1 MERLQVW
8 GIFSLIVLTA
18 AQKTT
23 NGPHPQP
30 SYLLLAPKALQHG
43 IPTSISVTILIPS
56 PVTVSAHIV
65 RGNLTM
71 ASQSVKVEGGSTTLL
86 TLPPIS
92 DSEPN
97 HWEAY
102 ILEVKGHRGEV
113 QVFSSSTK
121 LHLNVEDIATFIQT
135 DKVMYL
141 PGQTVKIRIVSIHS
155 DGKPFIS
162 PVDIIIRDPR
172 GNLLRQWLAADSV
185 LGVVS
190 KEFQLSENPPLGQWT
205 IIATVKV
212 SPLAVLPKFEVLIDA
227 PDVIYREDPLEGSIT
242 AKYTYGKPVQGHLNM
257 TFIYHFHGTVEFYYE
272 DREIDGTESFTFD
285 APDYFQMRNDS
296 KMMYYEG
303 NAEDVTVV
311 AHVTEYLTGRIA
323 GSKPHSDAA
332 RQDALDGA
340 SASFEDSHSN
350 LYIQRSYTS
359 PSESYL
365 QIQKPF
371 TPPEVKSRGQAIS
384 AGKGSPDLTLV
395 PEVSWAPLACII
407 VYCVH
412 PSGEVINDAIQL
424 PIRQFL
430 QNQVSLSWS
439 SVVKRPAETVTLNV
453 SVLEP
458 NSVVGI
464 LVVDKATQWAGS
476 DNDITTDTVMKQMKE
491 FGNSM
496 ADSNNETPKMGD
508 PHSVFKEMALTVPD
522 SITTWI
528 ATAFVMSEN
537 LGLGIVEQP
546 AELTVFQDFFL
557 SLNLPAFIIRG
568 EELLL
573 EIILFNYLQEDQK
586 VNLLLL
592 RHRQTLRFPFLTHHF
607 CLPSSFACPFILQ
620 AEGLEQS
627 FSTSLLLELLPAG
640 MSLSRNVTFTFP
652 PDVVEGSERA
662 SVMAVGYER
671 ELTFQRGDGSFSAF
685 GEQDSSGSTWL
696 SAFVLRCFL
705 QARPFI
711 NIDSNVLHSVAA
723 WIASQ
728 QGHDGSFLEPG
739 RVIHTELQGGLD
751 GPVSLTAYVLIAL
764 LEDASVKALYETKV
778 SAAVMYLETHLAL
791 GVSSNY
797 SLSLLTYA
805 LALAGS
811 SKAQS
816 ALNNLTGRAEIRDGV
831 PMWFSL
837 DDGLSSSWQPRSSD
851 IEMASYV
858 LLSHYKLN
866 SIPEGLN
873 LMKWLSQQRN
883 HRGGF
888 GSTQDTV
895 VALQALSMFAARIGS
910 HDTDVTIRVDI
921 DPSTTVASF
930 QINNENYLLHQ
941 SQQITPE
948 ESLILQVTA
957 EGRGL
962 ALFQLNVFYNVRNE
976 EMRRRRREAGEQEAF
991 ELYVELVDSEEN
1003 SAHLYICTRLV
1014 YGLGLSATGMAI
1026 MEVGLL
1032 SGFSLSPVGI
1042 ETNDVVK
1049 KVETQLGKVILYLD
1063 SVTTLEMCVQ
1073 IPLIIE
1079 YKVAKVQEATVVIYD
1094 YYEPKWSVFEQD
1106 DLQTH
1111 TTTVLGYIKHCMD
1124 TVTTEKRVRVY
1135 PNRKPWMTSKV
1146 QALLKARNSAY
1157 KSGDL
1162 RKTRTDPPPLSIKGD
1177 YVEKV
1182 SSFKFL
1188 GTHISEDL
1196 SWSTNTSALV
1206 KKAQQ
1211 HLHFLRVLRRN
1222 RLQTELLVSFYRATI
1237 ESVLV
1242 HTIPVWYA
1250 GCTTADK
1257 KRLQRVIRTAEKVI
1271 GCPLPSLDLIA
1282 SSRCLSR
1289 ARAIIK
1295 DHLHPNHHLF
1305 NTLPSGKRLR
1315 SIRCWQNK
1323 RNAAQAVAEVK
1334 TWVWEEFREARGKD
1348 FFDSLEEILANC
1360 QVTHEE
1366 KVVLY
1371 LHCV

>member
-1 MERLQVW
+1 MMFFW
-8 GIFSLIVLTA
+8 GGINKYIYSLWVFFLS
-18 AQKTT
+18 
-23 NGPHPQP
+23 PHPQP

-65 RGNLTM
+65 HGNLTM
-71 ASQSVKVEGGSTTLL
+71 ASKSVK
-86 TLPPIS
+86 IS

-102 ILEVKGHRGEV
+102 ILEVKGHRGKV

-121 LHLNVEDIATFIQT
+121 LHLDLEDIATFIQT

-141 PGQTVKIRIVSIHS
+141 PGQTVKIRVVSIHS

-185 LGVVS
+185 LGIVS

-205 IIATVKV
+205 IIATLKV
-212 SPLAVLPKFEVLIDA
+212 SPLAGEPLQGDSVHYCLESNQLLFLFVVLTPVTMSHFS
-227 PDVIYREDPLEGSIT
+227 GIT
-242 AKYTYGKPVQGHLNM
+242 YNSTA
-257 TFIYHFHGTVEFYYE
+257 TV
-272 DREIDGTESFTFD
+272 SL
-285 APDYFQMRNDS
+285 S
-296 KMMYYEG
+296 KTRYK
-303 NAEDVTVV
+303 V
-311 AHVTEYLTGRIA
+311 
-323 GSKPHSDAA
+323 
-332 RQDALDGA
+332 
-340 SASFEDSHSN
+340 SFEEYHKLLRPSLTFSARVRRQHLSEMQSLSCTDNRYSSVNVKKYAIFFSN
-350 LYIQRSYTS
+350 FVAENIYIQQSATVTGGSPKLSHFQLSKVVCFPVVVTRSFKYS
-359 PSESYL
+359 VYCCKQRKKNVCFQLLIRPSL
-365 QIQKPF
+365 CILCVK
-371 TPPEVKSRGQAIS
+371 VKSRGQVIS

-439 SVVKRPAETVTLNV
+439 SAVKKPAENVTLNV
-453 SVLEP
+453 KLYVYIH
-458 NSVVGI
+458 VKIKI
-464 LVVDKATQWAGS
+464 LTVKLPGE
-476 DNDITTDTVMKQMKE
+476 ITF
-491 FGNSM
+491 FGNLHGEQQKERVRWYFPETWIWM
-496 ADSNNETPKMGD
+496 DTNTSNSNT
-508 PHSVFKEMALTVPD
+508 KEIALTVPD

-546 AELTVFQDFFL
+546 AELTVFQNFFL

-586 VNLLLL
+586 VTVTVA
-592 RHRQTLRFPFLTHHF
+592 QSETFEFVFPDNEQLSMPGVHPVFVKSESGATVLVPIRPLVLGEIPIFVKANSDAVSDSVHTTV
-607 CLPSSFACPFILQ
+607 LVK

-627 FSTSLLLELLPAG
+627 FSTSLLLELSPAW

-662 SVMAVGYER
+662 SVMAVGDILGPSISGLDSLIQMPYGCGEQNMINFAPNIYVLQYLDATGQDIQKTTEQAINYMMQGYER
-671 ELTFQRGDGSFSAF
+671 ELTFQRADGSFSAF

-764 LEDASVKALYETKV
+764 LEDAIDVQKNFLL
-778 SAAVMYLETHLAL
+778 MYLETHLAL

-873 LMKWLSQQRN
+873 LMKWLSKQRN

-910 HDTDVTIRVDI
+910 HDTDVTIRKALVKFCR
-921 DPSTTVASF
+921 S
-930 QINNENYLLHQ
+930 YLHQ
-941 SQQITPE
+941 VLLTKETIKKLHF
-948 ESLILQVTA
+948 SLKLLRDSHSYSVN
-957 EGRGL
+957 L
-962 ALFQLNVFYNVRNE
+962 VLLFLQLNVFYNVRNK

-991 ELYVELVDSEEN
+991 ELYIELVDSEVN
-1003 SAHLYICTRLV
+1003 SAHLLV
-1014 YGLGLSATGMAI
+1014 YGVGLNATGMAI

-1049 KVETQLGKVILYLD
+1049 KVETQPGKVILYLD
-1063 SVTTLEMCVQ
+1063 SVSETAEIQRQKLK
-1073 IPLIIE
+1073 PLI
-1079 YKVAKVQEATVVIYD
+1079 
-1094 YYEPKWSVFEQD
+1094 S
-1106 DLQTH
+1106 
-1111 TTTVLGYIKHCMD
+1111 
-1124 TVTTEKRVRVY
+1124 
-1135 PNRKPWMTSKV
+1135 KPS
-1146 QALLKARNSAY
+1146 
-1157 KSGDL
+1157 
-1162 RKTRTDPPPLSIKGD
+1162 PPPAGRRMASTYTSQWRSSISSCSLCGD
-1177 YVEKV
+1177 SCSQCNANGDFIPDEAIFNASNRNNVH
-1182 SSFKFL
+1182 FNLGGFL
-1188 GTHISEDL
+1188 PIL
-1196 SWSTNTSALV
+1196 LLLFV
-1206 KKAQQ
+1206 I
-1211 HLHFLRVLRRN
+1211 F
-1222 RLQTELLVSFYRATI
+1222 EL
-1237 ESVLV
+1237 
-1242 HTIPVWYA
+1242 
-1250 GCTTADK
+1250 
-1257 KRLQRVIRTAEKVI
+1257 
-1271 GCPLPSLDLIA
+1271 
-1282 SSRCLSR
+1282 
-1289 ARAIIK
+1289 
-1295 DHLHPNHHLF
+1295 
-1305 NTLPSGKRLR
+1305 
-1315 SIRCWQNK
+1315 
-1323 RNAAQAVAEVK
+1323 
-1334 TWVWEEFREARGKD
+1334 
-1348 FFDSLEEILANC
+1348 
-1360 QVTHEE
+1360 
-1366 KVVLY
+1366 
-1371 LHCV
+1371 

>member
-1 MERLQVW
+1 
-8 GIFSLIVLTA
+8 
-18 AQKTT
+18 
-23 NGPHPQP
+23 QP
-30 SYLLLAPKALQHG
+30 SYLLLAPKALKPG

-56 PVTVSAHIV
+56 LVTVSAHIV
-65 RGNLTM
+65 CGNLTM
-71 ASQSVKVEGGSTTLL
+71 ASKSVK
-86 TLPPIS
+86 IR

-121 LHLNVEDIATFIQT
+121 LYLDLEDIATFIQT

-141 PGQTVKIRIVSIHS
+141 PGQTVKIRVVSIHS

-185 LGVVS
+185 LGIVS
-190 KEFQLSENPPLGQWT
+190 KEFQLSENPPLGQWS

-212 SPLAVLPKFEVLIDA
+212 SPLTGEPLHVLPKFEVVINA
-227 PDVIYREDPLEGSIT
+227 PDVIYREDAVEGSVT

-257 TFIYHFHGTVEFYYE
+257 TFIYRFHGTVEFYYE
-272 DREIDGTESFTFD
+272 DREVRMSVESLCNYSFNIQLYGYHYRSFKYSVYCCKQRKTNVC
-285 APDYFQMRNDS
+285 FQLPIR
-296 KMMYYEG
+296 
-303 NAEDVTVV
+303 
-311 AHVTEYLTGRIA
+311 
-323 GSKPHSDAA
+323 
-332 RQDALDGA
+332 
-340 SASFEDSHSN
+340 
-350 LYIQRSYTS
+350 
-359 PSESYL
+359 PSL
-365 QIQKPF
+365 CILCVK
-371 TPPEVKSRGQAIS
+371 VKSRGQVIS
-384 AGKGSPDLTLV
+384 AGKGSADLTLV

-412 PSGEVINDAIQL
+412 PSGEIVNDAIQL

-439 SVVKRPAETVTLNV
+439 SAVKSPAEDVTLKVN
-453 SVLEP
+453 VLEP

-464 LVVDKATQWAGS
+464 LVVDKATHWAGS
-476 DNDITTDTVMKQMKE
+476 DNDITQETVGRPAKSLIVCTGEMMFYATATEDLRAEQQKEQRVRWYFPETWIWIDTNTSNSNTKE
-491 FGNSM
+491 I
-496 ADSNNETPKMGD
+496 
-508 PHSVFKEMALTVPD
+508 ALTVPD
-522 SITTWI
+522 SITTWT

-573 EIILFNYLQEDQK
+573 EIILFNYLQQDQK
-586 VNLLLL
+586 VTVTVAQSETFEFIFPDNEQPSTPGV
-592 RHRQTLRFPFLTHHF
+592 HRVFVKSESGATVLVPIRPLVLGEIPISVKAKSDAVSDFVNTTVLVK
-607 CLPSSFACPFILQ
+607 

-627 FSTSLLLELLPAG
+627 FSTSLLLELSPSG

-662 SVMAVGYER
+662 SVMAVGDILGPSISGLDSLIQMPYGCGEQNMINFAPNIYVLQYLSATGQDDQKTTDQAINYMMQGYER
-671 ELTFQRGDGSFSAF
+671 ELTFQRADGSFSAF
-685 GEQDSSGSTWL
+685 GDQDSSGSTWL

-711 NIDSNVLHSVAA
+711 SIDSNVLHSVAA

-728 QGHDGSFLEPG
+728 QRHDGSFLEPG

-751 GPVSLTAYVLIAL
+751 GPVSLTAYC
-764 LEDASVKALYETKV
+764 SLYKSYQVDV
-778 SAAVMYLETHLAL
+778 SAALMYLETHLAL

-866 SIPEGLN
+866 LIPEGLN

-910 HDTDVTIRVDI
+910 YDIDVTIRVNI

-930 QINNENYLLHQ
+930 RINHENYL
-941 SQQITPE
+941 
-948 ESLILQVTA
+948 
-957 EGRGL
+957 
-962 ALFQLNVFYNVRNE
+962 
-976 EMRRRRREAGEQEAF
+976 
-991 ELYVELVDSEEN
+991 
-1003 SAHLYICTRLV
+1003 LV
-1014 YGLGLSATGMAI
+1014 YGLGLNATGMAI

-1032 SGFSLSPVGI
+1032 SGFSLSPDGI
-1042 ETNDVVK
+1042 ETNSVVK
-1049 KVETQLGKVILYLD
+1049 KVETQPGKVILYLD
-1063 SVTTLEMCVQ
+1063 SVTTREMCVQ

-1094 YYEPKWSVFEQD
+1094 YYEPSKTALICLYIWIRAVF
-1106 DLQTH
+1106 LLSPAN
-1111 TTTVLGYIKHCMD
+1111 TVFCPIKP
-1124 TVTTEKRVRVY
+1124 KNSY
-1135 PNRKPWMTSKV
+1135 
-1146 QALLKARNSAY
+1146 LK
-1157 KSGDL
+1157 
-1162 RKTRTDPPPLSIKGD
+1162 
-1177 YVEKV
+1177 
-1182 SSFKFL
+1182 
-1188 GTHISEDL
+1188 
-1196 SWSTNTSALV
+1196 
-1206 KKAQQ
+1206 
-1211 HLHFLRVLRRN
+1211 
-1222 RLQTELLVSFYRATI
+1222 
-1237 ESVLV
+1237 
-1242 HTIPVWYA
+1242 
-1250 GCTTADK
+1250 
-1257 KRLQRVIRTAEKVI
+1257 
-1271 GCPLPSLDLIA
+1271 
-1282 SSRCLSR
+1282 
-1289 ARAIIK
+1289 
-1295 DHLHPNHHLF
+1295 
-1305 NTLPSGKRLR
+1305 
-1315 SIRCWQNK
+1315 
-1323 RNAAQAVAEVK
+1323 
-1334 TWVWEEFREARGKD
+1334 
-1348 FFDSLEEILANC
+1348 
-1360 QVTHEE
+1360 
-1366 KVVLY
+1366 
-1371 LHCV
+1371 

>member
-1 MERLQVW
+1 MGFFL
-8 GIFSLIVLTA
+8 S
-18 AQKTT
+18 
-23 NGPHPQP
+23 PHPQP

-71 ASQSVKVEGGSTTLL
+71 ASQSVK
-86 TLPPIS
+86 IS

-162 PVDIIIRDPR
+162 PVDIIIRISGEFYLDNFCVCAVSIFFPR
-172 GNLLRQWLAADSV
+172 CIAFALYCGTLNCYSFFKLQSQGDSLHYFLESNQLFFLFVVLTPVTTSHFSGITYNSTATVGLSKTRYKVSFEEYHKLLRPSLTFSARVRRQHLSEMQSLSCTDNRYSSV
-185 LGVVS
+185 NVKQLS
-190 KEFQLSENPPLGQWT
+190 HFQLLKVVCFPVVVTRSFKYSVYCCKQRKMNVCFQLLIRPSVCILC
-205 IIATVKV
+205 VK
-212 SPLAVLPKFEVLIDA
+212 
-227 PDVIYREDPLEGSIT
+227 
-242 AKYTYGKPVQGHLNM
+242 
-257 TFIYHFHGTVEFYYE
+257 
-272 DREIDGTESFTFD
+272 
-285 APDYFQMRNDS
+285 
-296 KMMYYEG
+296 
-303 NAEDVTVV
+303 
-311 AHVTEYLTGRIA
+311 
-323 GSKPHSDAA
+323 
-332 RQDALDGA
+332 
-340 SASFEDSHSN
+340 
-350 LYIQRSYTS
+350 
-359 PSESYL
+359 
-365 QIQKPF
+365 
-371 TPPEVKSRGQAIS
+371 VKSRGQAIS

-453 SVLEP
+453 KLYVYIHVKIKVLTFSSLLFFFFAVCCS
-458 NSVVGI
+458 NSN
-464 LVVDKATQWAGS
+464 T
-476 DNDITTDTVMKQMKE
+476 
-491 FGNSM
+491 
-496 ADSNNETPKMGD
+496 
-508 PHSVFKEMALTVPD
+508 KEMALTVPD

-586 VNLLLL
+586 HKQAGNSANVTNPRHLL
-592 RHRQTLRFPFLTHHF
+592 HSLRFPFLTHHF

-662 SVMAVGYER
+662 SVMAVGIYSGLHMLLYFPYGRFSFLFVRFDFAASDLNRRPVRFLTSRFVICLCLFSHHLMSSSPGYER

-764 LEDASVKALYETKV
+764 LEDAIDVQKNFLS
-778 SAAVMYLETHLAL
+778 VMYLETHLAL

-941 SQQITPE
+941 KTIKKLHFSFKPLRD
-948 ESLILQVTA
+948 SHSYSVNLVL
-957 EGRGL
+957 
-962 ALFQLNVFYNVRNE
+962 LFLQLNVFYNVRNE

-1094 YYEPKWSVFEQD
+1094 YYEPSK
-1106 DLQTH
+1106 
-1111 TTTVLGYIKHCMD
+1111 
-1124 TVTTEKRVRVY
+1124 
-1135 PNRKPWMTSKV
+1135 TS
-1146 QALLKARNSAY
+1146 
-1157 KSGDL
+1157 
-1162 RKTRTDPPPLSIKGD
+1162 
-1177 YVEKV
+1177 
-1182 SSFKFL
+1182 
-1188 GTHISEDL
+1188 
-1196 SWSTNTSALV
+1196 
-1206 KKAQQ
+1206 
-1211 HLHFLRVLRRN
+1211 
-1222 RLQTELLVSFYRATI
+1222 
-1237 ESVLV
+1237 
-1242 HTIPVWYA
+1242 
-1250 GCTTADK
+1250 
-1257 KRLQRVIRTAEKVI
+1257 
-1271 GCPLPSLDLIA
+1271 LI
-1282 SSRCLSR
+1282 CL
-1289 ARAIIK
+1289 
-1295 DHLHPNHHLF
+1295 
-1305 NTLPSGKRLR
+1305 
-1315 SIRCWQNK
+1315 
-1323 RNAAQAVAEVK
+1323 
-1334 TWVWEEFREARGKD
+1334 
-1348 FFDSLEEILANC
+1348 
-1360 QVTHEE
+1360 
-1366 KVVLY
+1366 Y
-1371 LHCV
+1371 

>member
-1 MERLQVW
+1 MGFFL
-8 GIFSLIVLTA
+8 S
-18 AQKTT
+18 
-23 NGPHPQP
+23 PHPQP

-71 ASQSVKVEGGSTTLL
+71 ASQS
-86 TLPPIS
+86 
-92 DSEPN
+92 
-97 HWEAY
+97 AY

-113 QVFSSSTK
+113 QVFSSFTK
-121 LHLNVEDIATFIQT
+121 LHLDVEDIATFIQT

-141 PGQTVKIRIVSIHS
+141 PGQAVKIRVVSIHS

-162 PVDIIIRDPR
+162 PVDIIIRVRMMLLYQNHGRKR
-172 GNLLRQWLAADSV
+172 GQE
-185 LGVVS
+185 G
-190 KEFQLSENPPLGQWT
+190 EFYLDNFCVWIIYDLS
-205 IIATVKV
+205 IH
-212 SPLAVLPKFEVLIDA
+212 
-227 PDVIYREDPLEGSIT
+227 R
-242 AKYTYGKPVQGHLNM
+242 YTYGKSVQGHLNM

-272 DREIDGTESFTFD
+272 DREVRMSVESLCNYSFNIQLYTH
-285 APDYFQMRNDS
+285 FQLL
-296 KMMYYEG
+296 KVVCFPVV
-303 NAEDVTVV
+303 VT
-311 AHVTEYLTGRIA
+311 R
-323 GSKPHSDAA
+323 
-332 RQDALDGA
+332 
-340 SASFEDSHSN
+340 SFKYSV
-350 LYIQRSYTS
+350 YCCKQRKTNVCFQLLIR
-359 PSESYL
+359 PSVCIL
-365 QIQKPF
+365 CVK
-371 TPPEVKSRGQAIS
+371 VKSRGQAIS

-453 SVLEP
+453 KLYVYIHVKIKVLTVKLREIMFYTTATEHLRGEQQKERVRWYFP
-458 NSVVGI
+458 ETWIWMDTNTSNSN
-464 LVVDKATQWAGS
+464 T
-476 DNDITTDTVMKQMKE
+476 
-491 FGNSM
+491 
-496 ADSNNETPKMGD
+496 
-508 PHSVFKEMALTVPD
+508 KEMALTVPD

-586 VNLLLL
+586 VNLE
-592 RHRQTLRFPFLTHHF
+592 TFEFVFPDNEQLSTPGVHPVFVKSESGATVLVPIRPLVLGEIPISVKANSDAVSDSVHTTV
-607 CLPSSFACPFILQ
+607 LVK

-662 SVMAVGYER
+662 SVMAVGDILGPSISGLDSLIQMPYGCGEQNMINFAPNIYVLQYLDATRQDSQKTTDQAINYMMQGYER

-751 GPVSLTAYVLIAL
+751 GPVSLTAYVLIC
-764 LEDASVKALYETKV
+764 SLYKSYQV
-778 SAAVMYLETHLAL
+778 DVQKNFLSVMYLETHLAL

-930 QINNENYLLHQ
+930 QINNENYLL
-941 SQQITPE
+941 
-948 ESLILQVTA
+948 
-957 EGRGL
+957 
-962 ALFQLNVFYNVRNE
+962 
-976 EMRRRRREAGEQEAF
+976 
-991 ELYVELVDSEEN
+991 
-1003 SAHLYICTRLV
+1003 V

-1063 SVTTLEMCVQ
+1063 SVSGSQTLMCLS

-1094 YYEPKWSVFEQD
+1094 YYEPSK
-1106 DLQTH
+1106 
-1111 TTTVLGYIKHCMD
+1111 
-1124 TVTTEKRVRVY
+1124 
-1135 PNRKPWMTSKV
+1135 TS
-1146 QALLKARNSAY
+1146 
-1157 KSGDL
+1157 
-1162 RKTRTDPPPLSIKGD
+1162 
-1177 YVEKV
+1177 
-1182 SSFKFL
+1182 
-1188 GTHISEDL
+1188 
-1196 SWSTNTSALV
+1196 
-1206 KKAQQ
+1206 
-1211 HLHFLRVLRRN
+1211 
-1222 RLQTELLVSFYRATI
+1222 
-1237 ESVLV
+1237 
-1242 HTIPVWYA
+1242 
-1250 GCTTADK
+1250 
-1257 KRLQRVIRTAEKVI
+1257 
-1271 GCPLPSLDLIA
+1271 LI
-1282 SSRCLSR
+1282 CL
-1289 ARAIIK
+1289 
-1295 DHLHPNHHLF
+1295 
-1305 NTLPSGKRLR
+1305 
-1315 SIRCWQNK
+1315 
-1323 RNAAQAVAEVK
+1323 
-1334 TWVWEEFREARGKD
+1334 
-1348 FFDSLEEILANC
+1348 
-1360 QVTHEE
+1360 
-1366 KVVLY
+1366 Y
-1371 LHCV
+1371 